1 MGMNNSLRFLT
12 LSILLTSSVQLAG
25 CAAAA
30 LGGAAA
36 GAAGAVAYSDRG
48 AKSDVKGDTQ
58 DINNK
63 AQQVF
68 SDMGIQTTGTQTKE
82 NGEHDLTG
90 KAGDKEITVQMTPAG
105 QNATH
110 VEVIAKEGTV
120 KWNKDYA
127 KDLLSKIVNKT

>member
-1 MGMNNSLRFLT
+1 MKNTFR
-12 LSILLTSSVQLAG
+12 LLTFGLVLTSMVQLTG

-58 DINNK
+58 SINQK
-63 AQQVF
+63 AEAVF
-68 SDMGIQTTGTQTKE
+68 SDLSIQTTGTQSKE
-82 NGEHDLTG
+82 NGERELTG
-90 KAGDKEITVQMTPAG
+90 KSGDKEITIQMSPAANG
-105 QNATH
+105 TTH
-110 VEVIAKEGTV
+110 VEVVAKEGTV

-127 KDLLSKIVNKT
+127 KALLSKIVDKT

>member
-1 MGMNNSLRFLT
+1 MKNQLRILSLGVLFISAT
-12 LSILLTSSVQLAG
+12 QLAG

-48 AKSDVKGDTQ
+48 AKSDVKGDPQ
-58 DINNK
+58 AVNQK
-63 AQQVF
+63 AEQVF
-68 SDMGIQTTGTQTKE
+68 SDLSIQTTGTQSKE
-82 NGEHDLTG
+82 NGERDLTG
-90 KAGDKEITVQMTPAG
+90 KSGNKDITVQMSPAG
-105 QNATH
+105 NGITH

-127 KDLLSKIVNKT
+127 KDLLSKIVNKS

>member
-1 MGMNNSLRFLT
+1 MKKLLRIISLGV
-12 LSILLTSSVQLAG
+12 LSISAVQLTG

-48 AKSDVKGDTQ
+48 AKSDVKGDPQ
-58 DINNK
+58 RINQK
-63 AQQVF
+63 AEQVF
-68 SDMGIQTTGTQTKE
+68 SDLSIRTTGTQSKE
-82 NGEHDLTG
+82 NGERELTG
-90 KAGDKEITVQMTPAG
+90 KAGDKDITVQMTPAG
-105 QNATH
+105 NGTTH

-127 KDLLSKIVNKT
+127 KDLLSKIVEKT

>member
-1 MGMNNSLRFLT
+1 MKNTIR
-12 LSILLTSSVQLAG
+12 LLTFGLVLTSMAQLTG

-58 DINNK
+58 SVNQK
-63 AQQVF
+63 AEAVF
-68 SDMGIQTTGTQTKE
+68 SDLSIQTTGTQTKE
-82 NGEHDLTG
+82 NGERELTG
-90 KAGDKEITVQMTPAG
+90 KSGDKDITIQMTPAANG
-105 QNATH
+105 TTH

-127 KDLLSKIVNKT
+127 KDILSKIVEKT